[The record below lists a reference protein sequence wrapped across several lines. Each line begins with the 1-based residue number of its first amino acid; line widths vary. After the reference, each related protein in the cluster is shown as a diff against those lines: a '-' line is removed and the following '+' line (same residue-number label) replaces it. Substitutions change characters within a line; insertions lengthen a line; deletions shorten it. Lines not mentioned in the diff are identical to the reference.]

1 MTIKII
7 ATGGT
12 FDKEYGEIKEK
23 LIFKET
29 HLPEILKRGRCLLD
43 VDVRTAM
50 LVDSLNMTDEDR
62 KIIVETCKKYK
73 EDKIVIT
80 HGTSRMVQTAKYL
93 AKKIKNKTIVLT
105 GAMLPYVFGSSDG
118 LFNLG
123 CALAFIQTLP
133 HGVYI
138 TMNGRYFK
146 WNNVRKNESAGIFE
160 KLK

>member
-1 MTIKII
+1 MIIKII

-43 VDVRTAM
+43 IDVRTAM
-50 LVDSLNMTDEDR
+50 LIDSLNMTNEDR
-62 KIIVETCKKYK
+62 KVIVETCKKCK
-73 EDKIVIT
+73 EDKIVVT
-80 HGTSRMVQTAKYL
+80 HGTSTMVETAKFL
-93 AKKIKNKTIVLT
+93 AKKIKDKTIVLT

-123 CALAFIQTLP
+123 CALAFAQVLP

-146 WNNVRKNESAGIFE
+146 WNNVRKNEAAGIFE